1 MTLMITRTTR
11 WTAIAT
17 LLFLGGQLTVPAAW
31 AQAPS
36 MPASGAQAAGP
47 PSAPA
52 SPAARPATPTAAART
67 GGRPGGD
74 RERPLA
80 P

>member
-36 MPASGAQAAGP
+36 MPRVRREGR
-47 PSAPA
+47 
-52 SPAARPATPTAAART
+52 RPAERSRLPGGSARHSDRCGRT
-67 GGRPGGD
+67 GSLPGGD